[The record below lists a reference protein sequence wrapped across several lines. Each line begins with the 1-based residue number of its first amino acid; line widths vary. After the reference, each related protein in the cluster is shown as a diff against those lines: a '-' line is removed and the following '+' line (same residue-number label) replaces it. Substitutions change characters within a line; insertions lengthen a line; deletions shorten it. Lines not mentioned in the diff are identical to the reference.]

1 MKSFSKNGYQQVQI
15 DVSFIKNFLKEYFI
29 KDDQTILVGF
39 QIEIMQTCA
48 NNSLEYDNYDESVKD
63 IINLANSINVR

>member
-1 MKSFSKNGYQQVQI
+1 LKSFSKNGYQQVQI